1 MKEEK
6 ILLDNRNI
14 DYNIWYKSYVE
25 YCNEFNKEVF
35 SDDSEEFFNWLYKSL
50 NDEFDDFMTNLL
62 YSDENVECI
71 VLGSLGLWYGK
82 VEIQPKK
89 FNTLKDAIYA
99 CLSEC
104 DYYTI
109 TEENGIIN
117 VLSSHHD
124 GTNSFSIYKLNK
136 RAERVSNDN
145 IEKLSNTYYHS
156 IFNIDF

>member
-1 MKEEK
+1 MEKEK
-6 ILLDNRNI
+6 VLLDNRNI
-14 DYNIWYKSYVE
+14 DYNIWYESYVE
-25 YCNEFNKEVF
+25 YCNDFNKEVF
-35 SDDSEEFFNWLYKSL
+35 SDNSEDFFNWLNKSL
-50 NDEFDDFMTNLL
+50 NDEFDDFISNLE

-71 VLGSLGLWYGK
+71 VLGSLGLWYGR
-82 VEIQPKK
+82 VEVQKR

-136 RAERVSNDN
+136 RAERVNDDN